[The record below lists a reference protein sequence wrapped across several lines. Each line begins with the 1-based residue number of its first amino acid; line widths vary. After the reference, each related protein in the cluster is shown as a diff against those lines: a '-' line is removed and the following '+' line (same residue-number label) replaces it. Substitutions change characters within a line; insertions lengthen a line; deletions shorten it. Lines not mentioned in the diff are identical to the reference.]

1 MNKADNITSKDL
13 RVRLADIR
21 IGENG
26 LFPKERLRRLILPLI
41 IEQTLAVTIGMA
53 DTVMVSAAGEAAISG
68 VSLVDQINIL
78 LISVFSA
85 LTTGGAVVSAQ
96 YMGRDDKKSAS
107 LAAKQLLWLSTLITV
122 FLAAACLLFN
132 NPILGFIYGA
142 VEPDVMSSAE
152 IYFYIT
158 ALSYPAIGIY
168 NSCAALFRSMGNS
181 GITLIISLLMNLI
194 NICGNAILIYGFS
207 MGAAGAAWAT
217 LISRV
222 IGAAIILYLI
232 CSKRRVGENEFRVE
246 KLLSPEPN
254 PGMIKSILAIGLP
267 NGAEGGMFQVGKLLV
282 ANLITGFGTA
292 SIAANAVSNTLC
304 GFAIIPG
311 AALGLALVTVVGQC
325 VGARDYRQATG
336 YTFKIMGYIF
346 LFGGISNLFLF
357 FVGPALVGLFNISA
371 EAYEMSVEIVRL
383 YAILALVFWP
393 LAFSLPNALRAA
405 GDARM
410 TMIISILSMWIFRIG
425 FSYLLCVFFDL
436 GLNGVWYA
444 MYIDWVF
451 RSSFFVIRFLSG
463 KWKTKK
469 VIK

>member
-217 LISRV
+217 LISR
-222 IGAAIILYLI
+222 
-232 CSKRRVGENEFRVE
+232 
-246 KLLSPEPN
+246 
-254 PGMIKSILAIGLP
+254 PG
-267 NGAEGGMFQVGKLLV
+267 
-282 ANLITGFGTA
+282 
-292 SIAANAVSNTLC
+292 NT
-304 GFAIIPG
+304 
-311 AALGLALVTVVGQC
+311 T
-325 VGARDYRQATG
+325 R
-336 YTFKIMGYIF
+336 
-346 LFGGISNLFLF
+346 
-357 FVGPALVGLFNISA
+357 
-371 EAYEMSVEIVRL
+371 
-383 YAILALVFWP
+383 
-393 LAFSLPNALRAA
+393 
-405 GDARM
+405 
-410 TMIISILSMWIFRIG
+410 
-425 FSYLLCVFFDL
+425 
-436 GLNGVWYA
+436 
-444 MYIDWVF
+444 
-451 RSSFFVIRFLSG
+451 
-463 KWKTKK
+463 
-469 VIK
+469 

>member
-1 MNKADNITSKDL
+1 MSKDL

-107 LAAKQLLWLSTLITV
+107 LAATQLLWLSTLITV

-436 GLNGVWYA
+436 GLNGVWYE
-444 MYIDWVF
+444 MYFDWVL
-451 RSSFFVIRFLSG
+451 RSSFFVISC
-463 KWKTKK
+463 
-469 VIK
+469 V